1 MTKIVTRLRPPSDT
15 KPPASH
21 GNANEPPKSRMI
33 FGPASGSAT
42 NLMTWHDLCKH
53 PSAMANRSTRTSRA
67 AAQRGFTLVEL
78 LVVVAMIGVLA
89 ALALVGYRKYMRSA
103 SSSEAS
109 AMIQGIRAAEEA
121 YKAEMLVY
129 NDVSTSLS
137 TPSAY
142 YPLDP
147 SACSPG
153 QIRRYSWINQSH
165 ARYPNWATLNVT
177 ADSAVTFGYAVRA
190 GVAGGAY
197 PAFPS
202 RRSLGTSSWRWVI
215 ATATARTRSSSPRP
229 SRARS
234 TSRTTRSST
243 KFSCEPAHR
252 SRRLVDT

>member
-1 MTKIVTRLRPPSDT
+1 
-15 KPPASH
+15 
-21 GNANEPPKSRMI
+21 MI

-202 RRSLGTSSWRWVI
+202 QLKNPPILAVATEPWYLIMALGDRDCDGTYAVFL
-215 ATATARTRSSSPRP
+215 
-229 SRARS
+229 S
-234 TSRTTRSST
+234 TSFTG
-243 KFSCEPAHR
+243 E
-252 SRRLVDT
+252 VYVENDTE